1 MAKPALQILG
11 FIATLIGIVGFIGFA
26 LDTGSPNWPL
36 LIAIL
41 IGVGMIYLGAKIK
54 E

>member
-1 MAKPALQILG
+1 MAKIGLMIIGCMAT
-11 FIATLIGIVGFIGFA
+11 FISVVGFIGYA

-36 LIAIL
+36 LIIIL